1 MSFPEKWVER
11 EIMLSEISQTEKDK
25 FHIFLLAYKTKYK
38 KKNHGEGCQAT
49 EKGRERKLQLGCKN
63 KKIIKKEKPWK
74 QKGSYLEREGT
85 SLLEGQVM
93 VVGGV

>member
-49 EKGRERKLQLGCKN
+49 EKGRERKL
-63 KKIIKKEKPWK
+63 
-74 QKGSYLEREGT
+74 
-85 SLLEGQVM
+85 
-93 VVGGV
+93 